1 MAETKWTRIAEE
13 MGLRIPKEEIEALSA
28 VLERLY
34 DDLRPAFD
42 RDLSTIEPVGSFR
55 PDGK

>member
-1 MAETKWTRIAEE
+1 MWKKIAQEMNLCILEEDMKVISMVLDRLHAE
-13 MGLRIPKEEIEALSA
+13 LQP
-28 VLERLY
+28 V
-34 DDLRPAFD
+34 FD